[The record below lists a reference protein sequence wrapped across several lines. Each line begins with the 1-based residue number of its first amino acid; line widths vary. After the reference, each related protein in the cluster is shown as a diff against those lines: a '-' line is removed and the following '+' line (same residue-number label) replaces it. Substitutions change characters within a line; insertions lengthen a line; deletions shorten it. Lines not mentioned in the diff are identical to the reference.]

1 MKRLVLVGAGHA
13 HVQVLK
19 DWAARPVAGVELVLV
34 TPEPLA
40 PYSGMV
46 PGWLAGLYDFDE
58 ICIDVPPL
66 AREAGAVL
74 RLDRLVALDAERRRL
89 TLAGGDTIEW
99 DLLSLDV
106 GSTLHP
112 PTAPAASTVLGM
124 RPLGTL
130 QARWDDLL
138 HSMQDRDDRRTIE
151 LVVAGGGAAGFESA
165 LATVAR
171 LRELRPGR
179 AVRTRLYTAGAS
191 LLPNLAARARRLARD
206 ALHKAAIELVAGTAL
221 DDGAGGRRERGSDLA
236 PVPGCDVLLWATGG
250 RAHAWQASSGLAV
263 DGGGFIAID
272 ECLRSTSHSHVFASG
287 DCAGWRTPLPKA
299 GVHAVRMGPVLAR
312 NLKAALGAGSWRS
325 HTPRR
330 RHLALLST
338 ADGRAIAA
346 WGPFAFEGRLA
357 WRWKDFIDRRFL
369 RRFSAAA

>member
-19 DWAARPVAGVELVLV
+19 DWAARPVRGVELVLV

-46 PGWLAGLYDFDE
+46 PGWLAGLYAFDD

-66 AREAGAVL
+66 AREAGAKL
-74 RLDRLVALDAERRRL
+74 RLDRLVGLDADRRRI

-99 DLLSLDV
+99 DVLSLDV

-112 PTAPAASTVLGM
+112 PPAPAAAAVLGM

-130 QARWDDLL
+130 QPRWDALL
-138 HSMQDRDDRRTIE
+138 RSMRERDDHRPVE

-171 LRELRPGR
+171 LRELRPDR
-179 AVRTRLYTAGAS
+179 AVRTRLYDAAGS
-191 LLPNLAARARRLARD
+191 LLPNVAPRARRLAVE
-206 ALHKAAIELVAGTAL
+206 ALAEAGVELVVGTAL
-221 DDGAGGRRERGSDLA
+221 DDGRGAQRDGA
-236 PVPGCDVLLWATGG
+236 TAAEPVPICDVLLWATGG

-263 DGGGFIAID
+263 DGDGFIAID
-272 ECLRSTSHSHVFASG
+272 ERLRSTSHPRVFASG
-287 DCAGWRTPLPKA
+287 DCAAWRTPLPKA
-299 GVHAVRMGPVLAR
+299 GVHAVRMGPVLVR
-312 NLKAALGAGSWRS
+312 NLKAALGAGPWRS
-325 HTPRR
+325 HAPRR

-338 ADGRAIAA
+338 ADGRAIAS